1 MREERIQERTTK
13 TTTQEEEEEE
23 KKPFLQMEAGNQQ
36 CGPPVLVV
44 KMEED

>member
-13 TTTQEEEEEE
+13 TTQEEEEEE

>member
-23 KKPFLQMEAGNQQ
+23 KNLFFRWRREIGNAVLQFL
-36 CGPPVLVV
+36 L
-44 KMEED
+44 